1 MVVVLS
7 AVEADKPHL
16 AEGLD
21 LLGGGVN
28 HPMHGRIPLHLPV
41 HEEQV
46 WEDLAV
52 EEHQLTG
59 REPDRFLL
67 GILIGERHLHHGLDC
82 RLRLMRRV
90 HCKRQNPRL
99 KVLDVIHHPLFLGV
113 AEDLGDEID
122 RGLGRG
128 MDLLTKVALN
138 KLPDLLLVGHG
149 GLVDHFLLLKR

>member
-1 MVVVLS
+1 MVVVLT

-16 AEGLD
+16 AEGLN
-21 LLGGGVN
+21 LFGGGVN
-28 HPMHGRIPLHLPV
+28 HPVYLRITLHLPV

-46 WEDLAV
+46 REHLTVKEYQLAS
-52 EEHQLTG
+52 G
-59 REPDRFLL
+59 EPERLLL
-67 GILIGERHLHHGLDC
+67 GILIGEWHLHHSLDC
-82 RLRLMRRV
+82 RLRLIRRV
-90 HCKRQNPRL
+90 HGECQHPRL

-113 AEDLGDEID
+113 TEDLGDEVD

-128 MDLLTKVALN
+128 MDLLPKVALN